1 MKALIAG
8 AAVITGLVASFL
20 PISDAT
26 AQAYRC
32 GRVYQDHPC
41 DGNLSAK
48 SVSGSSHRSGSTNSN
63 GAPIHPICQQRGEDS
78 LKIIWAREAGATR
91 EKVMADESNAA
102 NSKLVADVYRVR
114 GSAQD
119 VRARIEVECKAEMDE
134 RAKALAI
141 HEAMV
146 KAGVAGSGS
155 AAPSG
160 PSAAEVAAQRAT
172 AAQQTE
178 DAERRADARETAR
191 RCDRIRQEL
200 NFNRTEQRSGGRTK
214 DMERLNRTQ
223 STLEREMRDG
233 GC

>member
-78 LKIIWAREAGATR
+78 LKIIWAREAGAVPRTW
-91 EKVMADESNAA
+91 NASIERNPPWSGKSA
-102 NSKLVADVYRVR
+102 TVAVD
-114 GSAQD
+114 GGFQN
-119 VRARIEVECKAEMDE
+119 RAA
-134 RAKALAI
+134 
-141 HEAMV
+141 
-146 KAGVAGSGS
+146 AGVG
-155 AAPSG
+155 
-160 PSAAEVAAQRAT
+160 
-172 AAQQTE
+172 
-178 DAERRADARETAR
+178 
-191 RCDRIRQEL
+191 
-200 NFNRTEQRSGGRTK
+200 
-214 DMERLNRTQ
+214 
-223 STLEREMRDG
+223 
-233 GC
+233 